1 MSMTLETAHCF
12 AADLGGTK
20 LAAAIADA
28 RGRIVAELTEPTDP
42 RGGAHVAEQIAS
54 CADRLAQAVGIE
66 AARVRHVMVG
76 VPGAIDPL
84 TGGLSLTPNI
94 AGLQDFDVLGFLR
107 GRFGPDVA
115 IENDVNLA
123 VLGEQALGCA
133 SRCRSAAFLALG
145 TGAGL
150 GLLIDGKLFRGAHGS
165 AGEIADLPIGRDPLS
180 QTGSVPGS
188 FELEVGSLAI
198 LDRYRRQGGTAAVT
212 VRDIFRLLEEGDEVA
227 AAVLDTTARWVALA
241 VATLQSLLDLELIV
255 FGGSIGVRPELYERV
270 RRVLPALFSRPVT
283 IAPSQLGDRAGLIGA
298 VWAAAQAL
306 RLHQES
312 AQCAVATAD
321 RHAAREGSAECRP
334 GE

>member
-1 MSMTLETAHCF
+1 MTLETAHCF

-20 LAAAIADA
+20 LAAAMADA
-28 RGRIVAELTEPTDP
+28 RGRIVAEMTEPTDA
-42 RGGAHVAEQIAS
+42 RGGAYVAEQIAA
-54 CADRLAQAVGIE
+54 CADKLAQAVGIE
-66 AARVRHVMVG
+66 ARRVRQIMVG

-84 TGGLSLTPNI
+84 TGRVSLTPNI
-94 AGLQDFDVLGFLR
+94 VGLQDFDVLGYLR
-107 GRFGPDVA
+107 GRFGPDVV

-123 VLGEQALGCA
+123 MLGEQMLGCA
-133 SRCRSAAFLALG
+133 GRCRNAAFLALG

-150 GLLIDGKLFRGAHGS
+150 GLLIDGKLFRGARGS
-165 AGEIADLPIGRDPLS
+165 AGEIADLPIGRDPTS
-180 QTGSVPGS
+180 KMPFAPGS

-198 LDRYRRQGGTAAVT
+198 VDRYRRQAGTAAVT

-255 FGGSIGVRPELYERV
+255 LGGSIGVRPEMYARV
-270 RRVLPALFSRPVT
+270 QRALPALFSRPVT

-298 VWAAAQAL
+298 VCAAAQAL
-306 RLHQES
+306 RQHQEP
-312 AQCAVATAD
+312 AQHTATNVSCQT
-321 RHAAREGSAECRP
+321 AREGSAECLS